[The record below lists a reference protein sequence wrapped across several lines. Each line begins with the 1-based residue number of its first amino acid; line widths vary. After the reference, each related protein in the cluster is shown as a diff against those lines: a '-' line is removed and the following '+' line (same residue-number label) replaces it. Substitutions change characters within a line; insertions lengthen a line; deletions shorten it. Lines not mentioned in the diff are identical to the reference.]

1 MKGKLLA
8 LIFLNIA
15 CEQTTTVSL
24 EIFSKMISHR
34 NLGLAYLEEER
45 FNESAE
51 EFKALIHIAPE
62 EPLGHANLGLAYLR
76 MNDQLV
82 NAEKS
87 LDQALKL
94 SPNSSEIKFI
104 IAKLYEIAGRSDEAL
119 NMLENVLAKD
129 PEHLKTLYQLGVT
142 LSKSTNS
149 NDKQM
154 AIEYL
159 KKVCQILPSNIAS
172 TLKLIELLTE
182 IKRSED
188 ALYHLQTL
196 NQALPKISQDGDQ
209 LLRNILELLHAG
221 N

>member
-15 CEQTTTVSL
+15 CEQTTTVSS

-87 LDQALKL
+87 LDQGFLRRV
-94 SPNSSEIKFI
+94 NEYI
-104 IAKLYEIAGRSDEAL
+104 
-119 NMLENVLAKD
+119 
-129 PEHLKTLYQLGVT
+129 GVQC
-142 LSKSTNS
+142 L
-149 NDKQM
+149 
-154 AIEYL
+154 
-159 KKVCQILPSNIAS
+159 QIMIMMV
-172 TLKLIELLTE
+172 KLICL
-182 IKRSED
+182 
-188 ALYHLQTL
+188 
-196 NQALPKISQDGDQ
+196 
-209 LLRNILELLHAG
+209 
-221 N
+221 

>member
-94 SPNSSEIKFI
+94 SPNNSEK
-104 IAKLYEIAGRSDEAL
+104 KLY
-119 NMLENVLAKD
+119 
-129 PEHLKTLYQLGVT
+129 T
-142 LSKSTNS
+142 
-149 NDKQM
+149 
-154 AIEYL
+154 
-159 KKVCQILPSNIAS
+159 
-172 TLKLIELLTE
+172 
-182 IKRSED
+182 
-188 ALYHLQTL
+188 TL
-196 NQALPKISQDGDQ
+196 NLPT
-209 LLRNILELLHAG
+209 L
-221 N
+221 